1 MFSNPYIPHP
11 HTAGIIR
18 SLEDKGNKVFH
29 LKGLSGSSR
38 AALFQAVVSEAKGNH
53 LVLFHDKEEAA
64 YFYTD
69 LVNLEG
75 TPDRTLFF
83 PSSYKRSVQY
93 GQTDEANIITRTQ
106 TLKRLNE
113 QRVSSFI
120 VTYAEALLER
130 VMTRAELG
138 RHTLEI
144 KTGETLGME
153 FLQEVLETYH
163 FQLVDFVFEPGQYA
177 IRGGIADI
185 FSYASSQPCRID
197 FFGDEVD
204 SIRLFDVE
212 TQRSQEQLKRIPVIP
227 NVQWE
232 QEMGEKRVSFLE
244 FIPSNTTIWL
254 DDLELV
260 LDHIRDIWEKTT
272 IGDGGSRETKSVTAD
287 GGSRKKNERGT
298 NGSGMEEGSKEGGG
312 IVEGSKEGG
321 SIVGGGIVGG
331 GHSTTLREKDGR
343 SAVEHTAPGSQAG
356 SKDALLVRAELI
368 REKLADHAR
377 IEFARP
383 VLPAPA
389 HVWKFNTVPQPPF
402 NKDFGLLARI
412 LNENNRNGIHNY
424 ILSESSS
431 QLERLRSIFDEV
443 HAGLA
448 YTEGTTTVHEGFTD
462 HDLGVAIYTDHQ
474 IFDRYHKFR
483 LHDRFT
489 KKEALSV
496 KELSGLM
503 PGDYVVHVDHGI
515 GKFGGLE
522 RIDVNGRKQE
532 AVRLVYKDNDVL
544 FVNIHSLHKISKYKG
559 KEGQAPRVYKLGTGA
574 WQKLKQKTKSK
585 VKDIA
590 TELIALYAKRREQKG
605 FAFSPDTYLQRE
617 LEASFIYED
626 TPDQEKATRDFKTGM
641 EAEFPMDRLIC
652 GDVGFGKTEVAI
664 RAAFKAV
671 SDSKQVAVLVP
682 TTVLAFQHYNTFKN
696 RLKDFPCTVDYI
708 SRFRTAGEQTKIVK
722 RLKEGSLDII
732 IGTHKLVSQQVKFK
746 DLGLLIID
754 EEQKFGVSVKEKLK
768 QIKLNVDTLTLTAT
782 PIPRT
787 LQFSLMGARDLSII
801 NTPPPNRHPIITELH
816 PFNEEII
823 REAIEYE
830 VSRGGQVFFIHNRV
844 QNITE
849 VKQMVDSL
857 VPGIRS
863 VIAHGQMEGK
873 QLEKVMLDFMSG
885 DHDVL
890 IATSII
896 ESGLD
901 IPNTNTIIIN
911 NAHHFGLSDLHQLR
925 GRVGRSNKKAFCYL
939 FAPHVTLLTPEARR
953 RLKAIEEHS
962 GLGSGFNIAMQDLD
976 IRGAGN
982 LLGAEQSGFIADIGF
997 ETYHKILN
1005 EAIQELKEGVFS
1017 DLFEKEAVD
1026 KAGPQQQYARDCQ
1039 IETDMELL
1047 LPESYIANISER
1059 MHLYRELDSI
1069 ETGEALEQFR
1079 KMLRDRFGELP
1090 SEAEEL
1096 LNVVRLRWLAMQ
1108 AGVEKII
1115 LKNNALIAYFVSDP
1129 DAHFYRSQL
1138 FEKIIGNIQRNPG
1151 LFRMRQD
1158 NDRLSFRVNETGS
1171 IDATFRILEQLLTGE

>member
-1 MFSNPYIPHP
+1 MIAAPFSIQNIFNFILNHRKSLNANGPEIQITWFFSKFAPTKMFSNPYHKHP
-11 HTAGIIR
+11 FTPAIVQALQQKDNR
-18 SLEDKGNKVFH
+18 LFH
-29 LKGLSGSSR
+29 LQGLSGSAR
-38 AALFQAVVSEAKGNH
+38 AALFQAVVSETKGNH

-69 LVNLEG
+69 LVSLEK

-120 VTYAEALLER
+120 ISYAEALLER
-130 VMTRAELG
+130 VITRAELG
-138 RHTLEI
+138 RNTLEI
-144 KTGETLGME
+144 RAGDTLSMD
-153 FLQEVLETYH
+153 FLREVLETYH
-163 FQLVDFVFEPGQYA
+163 FQLVDFVYEPGQYA

-185 FSYASSQPCRID
+185 FSYSASEPVRVD

-204 SIRLFDVE
+204 TIRRFDVE
-212 TQRSQEQLKRIPVIP
+212 SQRSTQQVKRASVIP

-232 QEMGEKRVSFLE
+232 KELGEKRVSFLE
-244 FIPSNTTIWL
+244 FIPANTTIWL

-260 LDHIRDIWEKTT
+260 LKHIEEVHSRTT
-272 IGDGGSRETKSVTAD
+272 IDDNGGAALTKEEMLT
-287 GGSRKKNERGT
+287 RKEVI
-298 NGSGMEEGSKEGGG
+298 EEQLEQFTR
-312 IVEGSKEGG
+312 VEF
-321 SIVGGGIVGG
+321 
-331 GHSTTLREKDGR
+331 T
-343 SAVEHTAPGSQAG
+343 
-356 SKDALLVRAELI
+356 
-368 REKLADHAR
+368 
-377 IEFARP
+377 RP

-389 HVWKFNTVPQPPF
+389 AQWAFNTTPQPPF
-402 NKDFGLLARI
+402 NKDFALLARI
-412 LNENNRNGIHNY
+412 LTENNAAGTNNF
-424 ILSESSS
+424 ILSDSRG
-431 QLERLRSIFDEV
+431 QLERLRAIFDEV
-443 HAGLA
+443 NPDLQ
-448 YTEGTTTVHEGFTD
+448 YEEGAFTLHEGFSD
-462 HDLGVAIYTDHQ
+462 HDLQVAVFTDHQ

-489 KKEALSV
+489 KKEALSI
-496 KELSGLM
+496 KELAGLN

-559 KEGQAPRVYKLGTGA
+559 KEGQSPRVYKLGTGA

-590 TELIALYAKRREQKG
+590 GELIALYAKRREQKG
-605 FAFSPDTYLQRE
+605 FAFSPDTYLQKE
-617 LEASFIYED
+617 LEASFMYED
-626 TPDQEKATRDFKTGM
+626 TPDQLKATVDLKGGM
-641 EAEFPMDRLIC
+641 EAEFPMDRLVC

-696 RLKDFPCTVDYI
+696 RLKEFPCSVDYI
-708 SRFRTAGEQTKIVK
+708 SRFRTAAEQTRI
-722 RLKEGSLDII
+722 LKQLREGSLDIV
-732 IGTHKLVSQQVKFK
+732 IGTHKLVGQQVKFK

-754 EEQKFGVSVKEKLK
+754 EEQKFGVGVKEKLK

-816 PFNEEII
+816 SFNEDII

-830 VSRGGQVFFIHNRV
+830 VSRGGQVFLIHNRV
-844 QNITE
+844 QNIAE
-849 VKQMVDSL
+849 VKQMVDKL

-873 QLEKVMLDFMSG
+873 QLEKVMLGFMEG

-939 FAPHVTLLTPEARR
+939 FAPPVTALTPEARR
-953 RLKAIEEHS
+953 RLKAIEEYS
-962 GLGSGFNIAMQDLD
+962 ALGSGFNIAMQDLD

-1005 EAIQELKEGVFS
+1005 EAIQELKDGEFAG
-1017 DLFEKEAVD
+1017 LFEQEKGEQTVSTRN
-1026 KAGPQQQYARDCQ
+1026 YTHDCQ
-1039 IETDMELL
+1039 IDTDLELL
-1047 LPESYIANISER
+1047 LPESYISNVTER
-1059 MHLYRELDSI
+1059 MNLYRELDNI
-1069 ETGEALEQFR
+1069 TTEEELEQFR
-1079 KMLRDRFGELP
+1079 SMLKDRFGALP
-1090 SEAEEL
+1090 GEAGEL
-1096 LNVVRLRWLAMQ
+1096 LNVVRLRWLAMRT
-1108 AGVEKII
+1108 GVEKII
-1115 LKNNALIAYFVSDP
+1115 LKNNTLIAYFVADP
-1129 DAHFYRSQL
+1129 DSVFYRSEI
-1138 FEKIIGNIQRNPG
+1138 FTRIIGNIQRNPK

-1158 NDRLSFRVNETGS
+1158 KDRLSFRVNHAGS
-1171 IDATFRILEQLLTGE
+1171 IEKAFAILEEMNAGATKER

>member
-1 MFSNPYIPHP
+1 MSFVNPYIQHP
-11 HTAGIIR
+11 FRQEIIDALR
-18 SLEDKGNKVFH
+18 EKGSRVFH
-29 LKGLSGSSR
+29 LKGLSGSSK
-38 AALFQAVVSEAKGNH
+38 AALFQSVVSELKGNH
-53 LVLFHDKEEAA
+53 LVLFHDKEDAA

-93 GQTDEANIITRTQ
+93 KQTDEANIITRTQ

-120 VTYAEALLER
+120 ISYAEALLER
-130 VMTRAELG
+130 VITRAELG

-144 KTGETLGME
+144 RTGESLSME
-153 FLQEVLETYH
+153 FLEEVMETYN
-163 FQLVDFVFEPGQYA
+163 FELVDFVYEPGQYA

-185 FSYASSQPCRID
+185 FSFSSSQPYRID
-197 FFGDEVD
+197 FFGDDVE

-212 TQRSQEQLKRIPVIP
+212 SQRSSDQLKRISVIP

-232 QEMGEKRVSFLE
+232 KELGEKRISFLE
-244 FIPSNTTIWL
+244 YIPSNTSIWL
-254 DDLELV
+254 DDLELIMNRISDV
-260 LDHIRDIWEKTT
+260 YDRTE
-272 IGDGGSRETKSVTAD
+272 IGDTGGNETGSRVPPGKAAGEDRIADIHAGDRAITKD
-287 GGSRKKNERGT
+287 E
-298 NGSGMEEGSKEGGG
+298 
-312 IVEGSKEGG
+312 
-321 SIVGGGIVGG
+321 
-331 GHSTTLREKDGR
+331 
-343 SAVEHTAPGSQAG
+343 
-356 SKDALLVRAELI
+356 LLVRESVL
-368 REKLADHAR
+368 REHMENHDR
-377 IEFARP
+377 VEFTRP
-383 VLPAPA
+383 VLSSPAA
-389 HVWKFNTVPQPPF
+389 TWQFNTEPQPPF
-402 NKDFGLLARI
+402 NKDFELLARI
-412 LNENNRNGIHNY
+412 LQDNTGSGLQNY
-424 ILSESSS
+424 ILSESKN
-431 QLERLRSIFDEV
+431 QLERLHAIFDEINP
-443 HAGLA
+443 GLQ
-448 YTEGTTTVHEGFTD
+448 YEEGSVILHEGFTD
-462 HDLGVAIYTDHQ
+462 RDLGMAIYTDHQ
-474 IFDRYHKFR
+474 IFERYHKFR

-496 KELSGLM
+496 KELSGLH

-522 RIDVNGRKQE
+522 RIDVNGKKQE

-559 KEGQAPRVYKLGTGA
+559 KEGQSPRVYKLGTGT

-590 TELIALYAKRREQKG
+590 GELIALYAKRREQKG
-605 FAFSPDTYLQRE
+605 FAFSPDTYLQKE

-626 TPDQEKATRDFKTGM
+626 TPDQDKATKDFKTGM

-682 TTVLAFQHYNTFKN
+682 TTVLAFQHYNTFKS
-696 RLKDFPCTVDYI
+696 RLKEFPCTVDYI
-708 SRFRTAGEQTKIVK
+708 SRFRSAGEQTKILK

-732 IGTHKLVSQQVKFK
+732 IGTHKLVGQQVKFR

-823 REAIEYE
+823 KEAVEYE

-844 QNITE
+844 QNIGE
-849 VKQMVDSL
+849 VKEMVDKL
-857 VPGIRS
+857 VPAVRS
-863 VIAHGQMEGK
+863 VVAHGQMDGK
-873 QLEKVMLDFMSG
+873 TLEKVMLEFMNG

-939 FAPHVTLLTPEARR
+939 FAPHITLLTQEARR
-953 RLKAIEEHS
+953 RLKAIEEYS

-1005 EAIQELKEGVFS
+1005 EAIQELKDGVFS
-1017 DLFEKEAVD
+1017 DLFEHETQTITGKERTFA
-1026 KAGPQQQYARDCQ
+1026 PDCQ
-1039 IETDMELL
+1039 IDTDMELL
-1047 LPESYIANISER
+1047 LPESYIANTSER
-1059 MHLYRELDSI
+1059 MHLYRELDNI
-1069 ETGEALEQFR
+1069 EDEASLENYRQ
-1079 KMLRDRFGELP
+1079 MLEDRFGPLP
-1090 SEAEEL
+1090 QEAAEL
-1096 LNVVRLRWLAMQ
+1096 LHVVRLRWLAMRT
-1108 AGVEKII
+1108 GVEKII
-1115 LKNNALIAYFVSDP
+1115 LKNRALIAYFVSNP
-1129 DAHFYRSQL
+1129 DSLFYRSDV
-1138 FEKIIGNIQRNPG
+1138 FTRIIGNIQRNPKM
-1151 LFRMRQD
+1151 FRMRQD
-1158 NDRLSFRVNETGS
+1158 KDRLSFRVNNVGT
-1171 IDATFRILEQLLTGE
+1171 IDKTFSILEQLNAGD

>member
-11 HTAGIIR
+11 YTAGIIR

-75 TPDRTLFF
+75 TPERTLFF

-120 VTYAEALLER
+120 ITYAEALLER

-144 KTGETLGME
+144 KTGESLGME
-153 FLQEVLETYH
+153 FLEEVLNTYH
-163 FQLVDFVFEPGQYA
+163 FQLVDFVYEPGQYA
-177 IRGGIADI
+177 IRGGIADV

-212 TQRSQEQLKRIPVIP
+212 TQRSQEQMKRISIIP

-232 QEMGEKRVSFLE
+232 QEMGDKRVSFLE

-272 IGDGGSRETKSVTAD
+272 IGAEGRPTGIPQKSGAEERREKKERGLDRGGQSAMPPSQDDSVYSERTAD
-287 GGSRKKNERGT
+287 GSHPGL
-298 NGSGMEEGSKEGGG
+298 KE
-312 IVEGSKEGG
+312 
-321 SIVGGGIVGG
+321 
-331 GHSTTLREKDGR
+331 
-343 SAVEHTAPGSQAG
+343 AF
-356 SKDALLVRAELI
+356 LVREDLI
-368 REKLADHAR
+368 REKLEDHAR
-377 IEFARP
+377 IEFTRP

-389 HVWKFNTVPQPPF
+389 QEWKFSTTPQPPF

-412 LNENNRNGIHNY
+412 LHENNRNGLHNY

-431 QLERLRSIFDEV
+431 QLERLRAIFDEV
-443 HAGLA
+443 HPGLA

-462 HDLGVAIYTDHQ
+462 HDLRVAIYTDHQ

-522 RIDVNGRKQE
+522 RIDVNGRRQE

-559 KEGQAPRVYKLGTGA
+559 KEGHAPRVYKLGTGA

-590 TELIALYAKRREQKG
+590 TELIALYARRREQKG

-626 TPDQEKATRDFKTGM
+626 TPDQEKATRDFKSGM

-664 RAAFKAV
+664 RAAFKAL

-708 SRFRTAGEQTKIVK
+708 SRFRTAGEQTNIVK
-722 RLKEGSLDII
+722 RLKEGSLDIL
-732 IGTHKLVSQQVKFK
+732 IGTHKLVSQQVKFR

-844 QNITE
+844 QNIVE
-849 VKQMVDSL
+849 VKQMVDAL

-873 QLEKVMLDFMSG
+873 QLEKVMLDFMAG

-939 FAPHVTLLTPEARR
+939 FAPHVTLLTQEARR

-1005 EAIQELKEGVFS
+1005 EAIQELKEGIFS
-1017 DLFEKEAVD
+1017 DLFEKETVE
-1026 KAGPQQQYARDCQ
+1026 KAGPNQHYAQDCQ
-1039 IETDMELL
+1039 IDTDLELL

-1069 ETGEALEQFR
+1069 ETSEALEQFR

-1108 AGVEKII
+1108 TGVEKII
-1115 LKNNALIAYFVSDP
+1115 LKKSTLIAYFVSDP
-1129 DAHFYRSQL
+1129 DALFYRSQV
-1138 FEKIIGNIQRNPG
+1138 FEKIIGNIQRNPR
-1151 LFRMRQD
+1151 LFSMRQD
-1158 NDRLSFRVNETGS
+1158 KDRLSFRMENTGS
-1171 IDATFRILEQLLTGE
+1171 IDATFRILEHLQDGE

>member
-1 MFSNPYIPHP
+1 MFLNPYISHP
-11 HTAGIIR
+11 FTAEIIR
-18 SLEDKGNKVFH
+18 SLEEKGNKVFH
-29 LKGLSGSSR
+29 LKGLSGSSK
-38 AALFQAVVSEAKGNH
+38 AALFQAVVTGARGNH

-75 TPDRTLFF
+75 SPDRTLFF

-113 QRVSSFI
+113 QRVSNFI
-120 VTYAEALLER
+120 ISYAEALLER

-144 KTGETLGME
+144 KTGENLSME
-153 FLQEVLETYH
+153 FLEEVLETCR
-163 FQLVDFVFEPGQYA
+163 FQLVDFVYEPGQYA

-185 FSYASSQPCRID
+185 FSYSSSHPYRVD

-212 TQRSQEQLKRIPVIP
+212 TQRSQEELKRVSIIP

-232 QEMGEKRVSFLE
+232 QEKGEKRVSFLE

-254 DDLELV
+254 DDLDLV
-260 LDHIRDIWEKTT
+260 LDRIKDTWDKTE
-272 IGDGGSRETKSVTAD
+272 I
-287 GGSRKKNERGT
+287 
-298 NGSGMEEGSKEGGG
+298 
-312 IVEGSKEGG
+312 
-321 SIVGGGIVGG
+321 
-331 GHSTTLREKDGR
+331 
-343 SAVEHTAPGSQAG
+343 GSQG
-356 SKDALLVRAELI
+356 GNDRLPVPGGNTTGTSQKDALLVRAELI
-368 REKLADHAR
+368 REKLEDHNR
-377 IEFARP
+377 VEFTRP

-389 HVWKFNTVPQPPF
+389 HAWKFNTAPQPPF
-402 NKDFGLLARI
+402 NKDFELLART
-412 LNENNRNGIHNY
+412 LNENSQIGIHNY

-431 QLERLRSIFDEV
+431 QLERLRSIFEEV
-443 HAGLA
+443 HPGLA
-448 YTEGTTTVHEGFTD
+448 YEEGTTTLHEGFTD
-462 HDLGVAIYTDHQ
+462 HDLRVAIYTDHQ

-496 KELSGLM
+496 KELSGLQ

-522 RIDVNGRKQE
+522 RIDVNGKRQE

-559 KEGQAPRVYKLGTGA
+559 KEGHAPRVYKLGTGA

-590 TELIALYAKRREQKG
+590 GELIALYAKRREQKG

-682 TTVLAFQHYNTFKN
+682 TTVLAFQHYNTFKS
-696 RLKDFPCTVDYI
+696 RLKEFPCNIDYL
-708 SRFRTAGEQTKIVK
+708 SRFRSTGEQTKILK
-722 RLKEGSLDII
+722 RLKDGSLDIV
-732 IGTHKLVSQQVKFK
+732 IGTHKLVSQQVKFN

-816 PFNEEII
+816 PFNEAII
-823 REAIEYE
+823 REAIDYE

-844 QNITE
+844 QNIAE
-849 VKQMVDSL
+849 VKQMVDTL

-863 VIAHGQMEGK
+863 VVAHGQMEGK
-873 QLEKVMLDFMSG
+873 QLEKIMLEFMAG
-885 DHDVL
+885 DHDIL

-939 FAPHVTLLTPEARR
+939 FAPHITLLTPEARR
-953 RLKAIEEHS
+953 RLKAIEEYS

-1017 DLFEKEAVD
+1017 DLFDKEEEEKTS
-1026 KAGPQQQYARDCQ
+1026 PQRYYASDCQ
-1039 IETDMELL
+1039 IDTDLELL
-1047 LPESYIANISER
+1047 LPESYIGNISER
-1059 MHLYRELDSI
+1059 MHLYRELDDI
-1069 ETGEALEQFR
+1069 ETSEALENFR

-1090 SEAEEL
+1090 PETEEL

-1108 AGVEKII
+1108 TGVEKII
-1115 LKNNALIAYFVSDP
+1115 LKKNTLIAYFVSDP
-1129 DAHFYRSQL
+1129 DAAFYRSKV
-1138 FEKIIGNIQRNPG
+1138 FEKIIGNIQRNPQH
-1151 LFRMRQD
+1151 FRMRQD
-1158 NDRLSFRVNETGS
+1158 NDRLSFRVNDTGS
-1171 IDATFRILEQLLTGE
+1171 IDATFRILEQLNAGD

>member
-1 MFSNPYIPHP
+1 MFSNPYIAHP
-11 HTAGIIR
+11 FTAEIIQ

-38 AALFQAVVSEAKGNH
+38 AALFQAVVAEAKGNH

-75 TPDRTLFF
+75 TPERTLFF

-120 VTYAEALLER
+120 ISYAEALLER

-144 KTGETLGME
+144 KSGENLSME
-153 FLQEVLETYH
+153 FLEEIMETYH
-163 FQLVDFVFEPGQYA
+163 FQLVDFVYEPGQYA

-185 FSYASSQPCRID
+185 FSYSSSQPYRID

-212 TQRSQEQLKRIPVIP
+212 TQRSQDQLKRISIIP

-232 QEMGEKRVSFLE
+232 QERGEKRVSFLE

-254 DDLELV
+254 DDLDLI
-260 LDHIRDIWEKTT
+260 LDHMKETWEKTT
-272 IGDGGSRETKSVTAD
+272 IGDAPAKAGAQGEH
-287 GGSRKKNERGT
+287 GT
-298 NGSGMEEGSKEGGG
+298 PQDLPWSGEE
-312 IVEGSKEGG
+312 
-321 SIVGGGIVGG
+321 
-331 GHSTTLREKDGR
+331 
-343 SAVEHTAPGSQAG
+343 APGTGKNVHAG
-356 SKDALLVRAELI
+356 NETGTEPHRVQTKDELLVRASQI
-368 REKLADHAR
+368 RDKLEDHAR
-377 IEFARP
+377 IEFTRP
-383 VLPAPA
+383 VLPGPA
-389 HVWKFNTVPQPPF
+389 QEWKFRTAPQPPF

-412 LNENNRNGIHNY
+412 LDENNQNGIHNH

-431 QLERLRSIFDEV
+431 QLERLRAIFEEV
-443 HAGLA
+443 HPGLV
-448 YTEGTTTVHEGFTD
+448 YEEGTSTLHEGFTD
-462 HDLGVAIYTDHQ
+462 QDLRVAIYTDHQ

-496 KELSGLM
+496 KELSGLQ

-522 RIDVNGRKQE
+522 RIDVNGKKQE

-590 TELIALYAKRREQKG
+590 GELIALYAKRREQKG

-682 TTVLAFQHYNTFKN
+682 TTVLAFQHYNTFKS

-708 SRFRTAGEQTKIVK
+708 SRFRTTGEQTKL
-722 RLKEGSLDII
+722 LKQLKDGSLDII

-844 QNITE
+844 QNIGE
-849 VKQMVDSL
+849 VKQMVDAL
-857 VPGIRS
+857 LPGIRS

-873 QLEKVMLDFMSG
+873 HLEKVMLDFMAG

-953 RLKAIEEHS
+953 RLKAIEEHA
-962 GLGSGFNIAMQDLD
+962 GLGSGFSIAMQDLD

-1017 DLFEKEAVD
+1017 DLFEKEEEE
-1026 KAGPQQQYARDCQ
+1026 KTGPLRNYAHDCQ
-1039 IETDMELL
+1039 IDTDLELL

-1059 MHLYRELDSI
+1059 MHLYRELDNI
-1069 ETGEALEQFR
+1069 ETGEALENYR

-1090 SEAEEL
+1090 TEAGEL
-1096 LNVVRLRWLAMQ
+1096 LNVVRLRWLARQ
-1108 AGVEKII
+1108 TGVEKII
-1115 LKNNALIAYFVSDP
+1115 LKNSTLIAYFVSDP
-1129 DAHFYRSQL
+1129 DAAFYRSKV
-1138 FEKIIGNIQRNPG
+1138 FEKIIGNIQRNPQ

-1158 NDRLSFRVNETGS
+1158 NDRLSFRVDGTGS
-1171 IDATFRILEQLLTGE
+1171 IDATFRILEQLNAGE